1 MFLVRWLAVLGF
13 RTIPEAWAL
22 WHPKSLRIDALP
34 SPSTV
39 NSKAEVRFHLAS
51 ADWIAE
57 PVRQKIALTVPTPF
71 LSLWIPGVGI
81 GLWAFQVFLIFLLG
95 SIKIRSTRQESWYLP
110 RRAADTSSVIWQNA
124 YRKFET

>member
-1 MFLVRWLAVLGF
+1 M
-13 RTIPEAWAL
+13 
-22 WHPKSLRIDALP
+22 
-34 SPSTV
+34 

-57 PVRQKIALTVPTPF
+57 PVRQKIALMVPTRF
-71 LSLWIPGVGI
+71 LSLCIPGVGI
-81 GLWAFQVFLIFLLG
+81 GSWAFQVFLIFLLG

-110 RRAADTSSVIWQNA
+110 PRAADINSAIWQNA